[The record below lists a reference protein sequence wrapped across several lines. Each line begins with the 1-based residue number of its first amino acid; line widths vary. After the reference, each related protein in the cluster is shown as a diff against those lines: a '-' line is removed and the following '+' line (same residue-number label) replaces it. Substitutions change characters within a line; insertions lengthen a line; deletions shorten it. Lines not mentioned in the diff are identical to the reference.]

1 MVEVM
6 IERIED
12 SNLGRVLFSVFFLF
26 TIQFHLSRFD
36 FGLFK
41 FTLIS

>member
-12 SNLGRVLFSVFFLF
+12 SNLGRVLFSVFFSV
-26 TIQFHLSRFD
+26 HD
-36 FGLFK
+36 P
-41 FTLIS
+41 ISFVAV